1 MFKSKGLI
9 VHWPDVAE
17 GETAP
22 MQFGHEVGKQAANM
36 RRSFNTNFRGTY
48 NRVCKITSKKHR
60 WIIRI
65 VTALDYTNPKTG
77 VVTTEYIKSVLD
89 PREVLLDANGEP
101 VLDGGGN
108 TIPTGRPFRGPLNS
122 LASYIEEVQREDMTT
137 PVKKFAGRTIE
148 CFCKD

>member
-77 VVTTEYIKSVLD
+77 AVTTELIKSII
-89 PREVLLDANGEP
+89 
-101 VLDGGGN
+101 
-108 TIPTGRPFRGPLNS
+108 TPTSKCTLND
-122 LASYIEEVQREDMTT
+122 LAIEIEKVQREDMTT